1 MSLPFLNYSGTINDK
16 GEYILDT
23 EDEHVVN
30 EEWVSW
36 ETIISNMSKY
46 GIENKNDSTHNILN
60 ELCKS
65 IDNTENLL
73 LSDDINYDHVK

>member
-1 MSLPFLNYSGTINDK
+1 
-16 GEYILDT
+16 
-23 EDEHVVN
+23 
-30 EEWVSW
+30 
-36 ETIISNMSKY
+36 MSKY